1 MVEQR
6 PSTLVHVLKLV
17 TSAIFPE
24 NRKMYMKK
32 YKNACIIPLTY
43 NAISN
48 ILNNNRQQCVI
59 NNYAKRIKIYPDTT
73 KLNKNSLIP

>member
-24 NRKMYMKK
+24 NRKMYIKK
-32 YKNACIIPLTY
+32 YKNACITQLTY

-48 ILNNNRQQCVI
+48 ILNNMQQCVI
-59 NNYAKRIKIYPDTT
+59 NNYAKRVKIYPDTT
-73 KLNKNSLIP
+73 KFISLIP